1 MRKIFVFTLVVC
13 SVFAVSSCKSSKNN
27 AYEAAYE
34 QARLAEGQGQQSDA
48 IEIAPVASSTVKD
61 VAEDTT
67 YRTEKVVLASGNE
80 GSLKAFSVVCG
91 SFSTKEN
98 AEKVRAALLNEG
110 YSAIVVQNPESGMY
124 RVVCASFDTKEE
136 AAASRARFK
145 AAHPNN
151 SDYQK
156 AWLLY
161 NK

>member
-48 IEIAPVASSTVKD
+48 IEIAPVASSTVKN

-124 RVVCASFDTKEE
+124 RVVCASFDTK
-136 AAASRARFK
+136 
-145 AAHPNN
+145 
-151 SDYQK
+151 
-156 AWLLY
+156 
-161 NK
+161 